1 MRSSVPKCSTRF
13 MQINQVRLV
22 GTVSYTFS
30 IPILMKFYN
39 VVLTSMCVTCFF
51 QYNCCPEVLQS
62 VKCKCRV
69 QRRCWSYWQGPSQRS
84 QVPTSKNQAGLD
96 TRAMPKSVRRWA
108 QHRQMNAKENLVD
121 DVTFLNKETI
131 VCFAQFCP
139 LELSS
144 EPWESKLLC
153 PALAP
158 GCSLLAVPAWF
169 PQCILQHLKI
179 HPTCDSHFNLIQVT
193 MFISQDAQL
202 NSNSACSGVV
212 SFPYGDWY
220 NLNNV
225 GSTEEKAENNFSDTG
240 RASYNFSH

>member
-121 DVTFLNKETI
+121 DVTFLK
-131 VCFAQFCP
+131 
-139 LELSS
+139 
-144 EPWESKLLC
+144 KLLFVLPNSAPWSFHLSLGKASC
-153 PALAP
+153 CVQHLLLAAL
-158 GCSLLAVPAWF
+158 SLLSLPGSLSAF
-169 PQCILQHLKI
+169 
-179 HPTCDSHFNLIQVT
+179 
-193 MFISQDAQL
+193 
-202 NSNSACSGVV
+202 SN
-212 SFPYGDWY
+212 
-220 NLNNV
+220 
-225 GSTEEKAENNFSDTG
+225 T
-240 RASYNFSH
+240 

>member
-1 MRSSVPKCSTRF
+1 

-96 TRAMPKSVRRWA
+96 TRAMPKSVHRWA

-121 DVTFLNKETI
+121 DVTLLNKGTI

-144 EPWESKLLC
+144 EPWESKLPC
-153 PALAP
+153 PALLLAAL
-158 GCSLLAVPAWF
+158 SLLSLPGSLSAFSNTWKFTRLVTHILILSKS
-169 PQCILQHLKI
+169 QCLFHRM
-179 HPTCDSHFNLIQVT
+179 PN
-193 MFISQDAQL
+193 
-202 NSNSACSGVV
+202 
-212 SFPYGDWY
+212 
-220 NLNNV
+220 
-225 GSTEEKAENNFSDTG
+225 
-240 RASYNFSH
+240 

>member
-13 MQINQVRLV
+13 MQTNQVRLV

-121 DVTFLNKETI
+121 DVTFLK
-131 VCFAQFCP
+131 
-139 LELSS
+139 
-144 EPWESKLLC
+144 KLLFVL
-153 PALAP
+153 P
-158 GCSLLAVPAWF
+158 
-169 PQCILQHLKI
+169 
-179 HPTCDSHFNLIQVT
+179 
-193 MFISQDAQL
+193 
-202 NSNSACSGVV
+202 NSAPWSFHLSLGKASCHVQRCSWLLSPCCPCLVPSV
-212 SFPYGDWY
+212 HSPT
-220 NLNNV
+220 L
-225 GSTEEKAENNFSDTG
+225 ENSPDL
-240 RASYNFSH
+240 